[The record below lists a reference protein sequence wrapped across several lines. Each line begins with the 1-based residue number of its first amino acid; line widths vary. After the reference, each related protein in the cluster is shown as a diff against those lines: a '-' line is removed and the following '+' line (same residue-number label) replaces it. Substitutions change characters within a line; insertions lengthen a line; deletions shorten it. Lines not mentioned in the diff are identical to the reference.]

1 MNTLRFI
8 IADNNINNNGN
19 NNMLHLIPV
28 VTVLPLTISIIVKLF
43 YSTIKNT
50 ITKIKPETIC
60 AALIALAIV
69 YLFNMILE
77 DVGNR
82 LDNTFNKLKAEIKE
96 KDEIIAKLLQQNHQQ
111 QEDKQQKPKQIQ

>member
-1 MNTLRFI
+1 MNTLGFI
-8 IADNNINNNGN
+8 IADNNINNGN

-28 VTVLPLTISIIVKLF
+28 LTIPLTVSILFKAFYSIIQT
-43 YSTIKNT
+43 SAETAIKA
-50 ITKIKPETIC
+50 IKPETIC

-77 DVGNR
+77 EVGNR

-96 KDEIIAKLLQQNHQQ
+96 KDELIAKLLQQQET
-111 QEDKQQKPKQIQ
+111 QEDPKQIQ